1 MANIDPELQR
11 LEEAVRG
18 ARQRLAQV
26 IQKVADPAA
35 AIKAATDICAEAIAA
50 VRAYLAKRK

>member
-1 MANIDPELQR
+1 MANVDPELQR

-18 ARQRLAQV
+18 ARQRLTQV

-35 AIKAATDICAEAIAA
+35 LKAATDICTEAIAA
-50 VRAYLAKRK
+50 VCAYLAKRK